1 MSSDGRLTAG
11 STSSSNSSSSSDSS
25 AAPDSCDESSE
36 VSLAEHDDVFAAEQ
50 SSSEE
55 ADGPVDQFADLRCVT
70 KQIKP
75 LGKKSCKQ
83 FGFLGHLLLCRA
95 A

>member
-1 MSSDGRLTAG
+1 MD
-11 STSSSNSSSSSDSS
+11 
-25 AAPDSCDESSE
+25 CDESSK

-55 ADGPVDQFADLRCVT
+55 ADGPGSVCGFAMCD
-70 KQIKP
+70 KANQAAWQ
-75 LGKKSCKQ
+75 KSCKH
-83 FGFLGHLLLCRA
+83 FCFLGHLLLCRA